1 MVLRWFAP
9 HRFGLQESFQLNFK
23 CSLVLDFYNNILPAQ
38 NNSDVPFIAANS
50 SSSNGLEI
58 TLLGLLLG
66 GDLGG
71 GVVIARI
78 ALLDDDA
85 ASASATINLR

>member
-1 MVLRWFAP
+1 
-9 HRFGLQESFQLNFK
+9 
-23 CSLVLDFYNNILPAQ
+23 
-38 NNSDVPFIAANS
+38 VPFIAANS

-58 TLLGLLLG
+58 TLLGLLLD